1 MNILNRMVK
10 ESRSRSAIYLVSID
24 AFFVSG
30 QFDKALGVIDS
41 LYNFTGDP
49 FLDLYR
55 GNICF
60 ASGDIDQSKA
70 HFEQLLANFPYLP
83 EAYDHLLTVYYSLDE
98 VDRFLA
104 LLNQS
109 LEFIAIDLSSIDA
122 IVQSDYPKL
131 AQLSQYQEWL
141 KEKKADP

>member
-1 MNILNRMVK
+1 MHVTTIKQDRH
-10 ESRSRSAIYLVSID
+10 
-24 AFFVSG
+24 
-30 QFDKALGVIDS
+30 
-41 LYNFTGDP
+41 
-49 FLDLYR
+49 
-55 GNICF
+55 GNNL
-60 ASGDIDQSKA
+60 
-70 HFEQLLANFPYLP
+70 HV
-83 EAYDHLLTVYYSLDE
+83 VYIG
-98 VDRFLA
+98 FLA